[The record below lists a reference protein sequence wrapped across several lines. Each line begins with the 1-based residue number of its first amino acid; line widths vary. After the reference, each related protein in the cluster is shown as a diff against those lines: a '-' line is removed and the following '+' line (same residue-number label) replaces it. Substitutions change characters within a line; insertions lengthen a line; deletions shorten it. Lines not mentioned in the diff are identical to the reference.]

1 MNKYKLLLKLLRNT
15 NFLNIKFFQ
24 NLFNNYNKILKT

>member
-15 NFLNIKFFQ
+15 NFLKIKFFQ